1 MAFGAPEND
10 QAKPTGVTRR
20 TLVKSAAWSVP
31 VIAFAAPVPA
41 YAASPCTP
49 STNFDGLTPG
59 NQVQTSIVFYNSL
72 NQPTGVTAS
81 IAYASNGQGGDS
93 TPGGTGTVAATSTN
107 PSWNYIEIEMLSE
120 LNAGDWVTLTL
131 TLSQAVSGLSFTIHD
146 IDKVRNGQ
154 NQVAWEDFVE
164 ISGTFSGNPVSYLPV
179 LGNNVTGAGTAASP
193 FQPINWGDNPIDS
206 GLNRVTVG
214 FNAPVNQFVI
224 KYRAG
229 QNGYSGNQHIGLG
242 NISYSICAPAAAPN
256 KQARSLAAPLATE
269 PRLLPQESD
278 GFVGA
283 DGVADGTVDS

>member
-1 MAFGAPEND
+1 MSFSAPEND
-10 QAKPTGVTRR
+10 TQTTKEVSRR
-20 TLVKSAAWSVP
+20 TLVKGAAWAVP
-31 VIAFAAPVPA
+31 VIAFAAPAPA
-41 YAASPCTP
+41 MAASPCTP

-59 NQVQTSIVFYNSL
+59 NTVQTGIVFYNSL

-120 LNAGDWVTLTL
+120 LNAGDSVTLTL
-131 TLSQAVSGLSFTIHD
+131 TLSQAVTGLSFTIHD

-164 ISGTFSGNPVSYLPV
+164 IGGTFSGSPVAYMSA

-193 FQPINWGDNPIDS
+193 FQPIAWGDNPIDS
-206 GLNRVTVG
+206 GLNRVTVT
-214 FNAPVNQFVI
+214 FNAPVNQFII

-242 NISYSICAPAAAPN
+242 NISYNICQPATAPS
-256 KQARSLAAPLATE
+256 KQARSLSAPLATE
-269 PRLLPQESD
+269 PRLLPQDTD

-283 DGVADGTVDS
+283 DGAVDGTVDS

>member
-1 MAFGAPEND
+1 MSFSAPEND
-10 QAKPTGVTRR
+10 TQTTKEVSRR
-20 TLVKSAAWSVP
+20 TLVKGAAWAVP

-41 YAASPCTP
+41 MAASPCTP

-59 NQVQTSIVFYNSL
+59 NTVQTSIVFYNSL

-120 LNAGDWVTLTL
+120 LNAGDSVTLTL
-131 TLSQAVSGLSFTIHD
+131 TLSQAVTGLSFTIHD

-164 ISGTFSGNPVSYLPV
+164 IGGTFSGSPVAYISA

-193 FQPINWGDNPIDS
+193 FQPIAWGDNPIDS
-206 GLNRVTVG
+206 GLNRVTVT
-214 FNAPVNQFVI
+214 FNAPGEPVRHQ
-224 KYRAG
+224 
-229 QNGYSGNQHIGLG
+229 
-242 NISYSICAPAAAPN
+242 ISCRP
-256 KQARSLAAPLATE
+256 E
-269 PRLLPQESD
+269 RLLGQPAHRTRQHQLQHLSAGD
-278 GFVGA
+278 GAEQAGA
-283 DGVADGTVDS
+283 VSIGAPRDRTSSPASGDRRLRRRGWRR